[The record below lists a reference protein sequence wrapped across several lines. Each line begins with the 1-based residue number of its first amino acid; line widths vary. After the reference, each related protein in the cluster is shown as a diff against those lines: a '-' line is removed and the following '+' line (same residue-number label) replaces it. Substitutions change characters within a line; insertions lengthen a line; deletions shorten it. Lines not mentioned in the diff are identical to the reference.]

1 MMSITAGKF
10 LTGAAG
16 LALTAAVW
24 AAPAQAQQIKL
35 TLADQ
40 NSPQGWGPA
49 NALAPW
55 IKQVEEATKGRV
67 KIEVYPSQTLIK
79 GMDMWRGITSGIA
92 DIGWC
97 VQSYWPDLTPLSDV
111 IGLPGL
117 PIPSAEKGS
126 ETLWKL
132 YEKFPAIKAEY
143 NAIEPLVLYTA
154 NPFFLLSS
162 KKQIKTIDDLKG
174 MKIRVVGGPTIQWF
188 KALGAVPTP
197 MPMPDTYQAMEKGVI
212 DAVGTPWEA
221 VHAFRLFEVGQFYTM
236 APLAT
241 AYFSLCTNK
250 AKWQSLPADVRQ
262 QIQSVSGLAGAK
274 FWGKNFFD
282 TPEQAVYDTA
292 KKANRP
298 IIRYDL
304 PGEEMAKFRKSSEPI
319 WEDWVKRMETRG
331 HKEAREILN
340 TALQMLAN

>member
-1 MMSITAGKF
+1 MQAMTKRLLAGV
-10 LTGAAG
+10 AAIG
-16 LALTAAVW
+16 LAAAVW
-24 AAPAQAQQIKL
+24 TGPASAQQIKL

-40 NSPQGWGPA
+40 NSPTAWGPEH
-49 NALAPW
+49 ALTPW
-55 IKQVEEATKGRV
+55 VKQVEEATKGRV
-67 KIEVYPSQTLIK
+67 KIDVYPSQTLIK
-79 GMDMWRGITSGIA
+79 GVEMWKGIRSGIA

-111 IGLPGL
+111 ISLPGL

-126 ETLWKL
+126 EALWKL
-132 YEKFPAIKAEY
+132 YEKFPSIQKEY
-143 NAIEPLVLYTA
+143 GDIQPIVLYTA
-154 NPFFLLSS
+154 TPFFLLSN
-162 KKQIKTIDDLKG
+162 KKQIKTVDDLKG
-174 MKIRVVGGPTIQWF
+174 MKIRVVGGPAIQWI

-197 MPMPDTYQAMEKGVI
+197 MPMPDVYQSLEKGVI
-212 DAVGTPWEA
+212 DAAGTPWEA
-221 VHAFRLFEVGQFYTM
+221 VHGFRLFEVGQYYTM

-250 AKWQSLPADVRQ
+250 SKWDGLPADVRE
-262 QIQSVSGLAGAK
+262 QIMSVSGLNGAK

-282 TPEQAVYDTA
+282 TPEQEVYAVA

-304 PGEEMAKFRKSSEPI
+304 PADELAKFRKSSEPV
-319 WEDWVKRMETRG
+319 WEEWVVKMEAKG

-340 TALQMLAN
+340 TTLQLLAN